1 MGCNVW
7 KQLQPKSAALLNS
20 LKNFALLGFKGA
32 CGIWGGEEERREE
45 HARGD
50 WEESDKILC

>member
-1 MGCNVW
+1 YV
-7 KQLQPKSAALLNS
+7 QPKSAGLLNS
-20 LKNFALLGFKGA
+20 LKIFALLGFKGA